1 EFYFLAICV
10 GLVMGGIQSMSRST
24 YAKLLPQTNDSTSY
38 FSFYDVTEK
47 IALTIGLILFAR
59 NEELTGSMR
68 NSILVLMLFFIFS
81 FISLLY
87 TRKVVTKE
95 KYASLFH

>member
-1 EFYFLAICV
+1 
-10 GLVMGGIQSMSRST
+10 MSRST
-24 YAKLLPQTNDSTSY
+24 YAKLLPETQDTTSY

-81 FISLLY
+81 FIAMLY
-87 TRKVVTKE
+87 TRKVATKE